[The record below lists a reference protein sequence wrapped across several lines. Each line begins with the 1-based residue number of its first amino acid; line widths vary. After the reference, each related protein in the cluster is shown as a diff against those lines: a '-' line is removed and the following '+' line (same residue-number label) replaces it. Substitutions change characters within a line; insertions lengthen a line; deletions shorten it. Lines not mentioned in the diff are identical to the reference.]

1 MSGLTPVFEVASAR
15 VELKSRILDPRRNEL
30 GLHGP
35 QIVED
40 RMALGQLAAFVV
52 PNREIRSGA
61 AFKGGWALKIVKPS
75 SGGNVNDGAPK
86 HGKHERDE
94 PYPSVRVPNQRRIP

>member
-1 MSGLTPVFEVASAR
+1 MPGLTPVFEVASAS
-15 VELKSRILDPRRNEL
+15 VELKSRILDPRRNEF

-52 PNREIRSGA
+52 PNREFRSGA
-61 AFKGGWALKIVKPS
+61 AVKRGGALKVVEPAP
-75 SGGNVNDGAPK
+75 GGNANDGAPE
-86 HGKHERDE
+86 HGKHQGDE